1 MSAIYWLTA
10 MVILLGIEIATLG
23 LTTIWF
29 AGGCLGAFIAAVAG
43 ADVTIQII
51 VFFVISL
58 ILLFITR
65 PVAVRYLNK
74 GRVKTNADSLIGKR
88 AVVTKAID
96 NLKAEGEAEINGQ
109 IWTARSADEDVKI
122 EEGKVV
128 EICRISGV
136 KLIVKEKMEDKE

>member
-58 ILLFITR
+58 ILLFVTR

-109 IWTARSADEDVKI
+109 IWTARSADEYVKI